1 MQQLCNR
8 ITKWKKSLFVLQ
20 FELTVIAIFDSELE
34 CNLKR
39 DWSTPKKVKNVPKSY
54 RKNPSEKM
62 FQIGYNLHLCQI
74 LRVFLESLGLFRPLL
89 TSFGLFWPN
98 LPLILLVCDQMKDW
112 IQLFEFPYTY
122 VQCERHFFLQISGS
136 ERPQEVVWWHSLYK
150 SSGRGYYCSV
160 VRRSE
165 ILGDK

>member
-1 MQQLCNR
+1 M
-8 ITKWKKSLFVLQ
+8 IASLN
-20 FELTVIAIFDSELE
+20 AIWNEIE
-34 CNLKR
+34 VHQKR
-39 DWSTPKKVKNVPKSY
+39 S
-54 RKNPSEKM
+54 KM
-62 FQIGYNLHLCQI
+62 FQKVIEKIRQKKCSKLGITSIYV
-74 LRVFLESLGLFRPLL
+74 RFWGFFLESLGLFRPLL